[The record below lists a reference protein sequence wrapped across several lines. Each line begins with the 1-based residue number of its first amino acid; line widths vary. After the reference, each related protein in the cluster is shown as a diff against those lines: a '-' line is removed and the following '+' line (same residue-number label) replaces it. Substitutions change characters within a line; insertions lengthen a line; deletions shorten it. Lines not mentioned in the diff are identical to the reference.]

1 MREQPTAARP
11 WAPDGAVESTA
22 ALLAAFPRLPPGAAL
37 RRAYCYDLLQSLKL
51 DADGRAELDAWLD
64 DAGFDVVEAED
75 PRGSTP
81 FGPTPRLAGK
91 VATPAGERVPR
102 GAPKPKTAGAEAP
115 EFAAPRTDGAPA
127 AEPAPNLARAAL
139 ARRLR
144 GDSDSDSDSD
154 FEYDADGR
162 RVRVRYDADGRR
174 LDDGAA
180 SESDE
185 SLDADGMPVGRG
197 GDDSDDDDA
206 SLDADG
212 VPVAKPAPSAAVL
225 AARAKLLRV
234 SGDADA
240 GVAVAAEDASS
251 DSETSSLAGLELDY
265 VRVDGG
271 DAARADGAAP
281 APLRVSPAAYLLAGV
296 EAHADDPD
304 SGAARRLLSFRTAD
318 GDEVRAVAVAGAGA
332 ESLSSAPSILSGS
345 QRRVLG
351 AMVQDHVVG
360 VDLCVVGERGV
371 GKTLVIRDFAAAL
384 GYRCRTV
391 FCYKD
396 MGARDLTMRRVT
408 DARGNTEWR
417 RSPLIEAALDG
428 GLAVLDGAH
437 RLAPGVLRS
446 TLGRLL
452 SDREI
457 QLPDGTR
464 LVSPAAYAAL
474 REMYEDAALAAKGVL
489 RAHPAFRVVCAG
501 EPPSAHNPWISAELA
516 GLMHYHALAP
526 LSSAEQTSLVRHALE
541 AGGAGAPRAL
551 AAGEERALLDYGDAL
566 RRAVATESILE
577 PLLLTA
583 RRLAQI
589 GAHLRSRPQDGV
601 EDAVDHIFAAYQDFL
616 PAPKR
621 ATARR
626 MLRDALVTRGVPTAK
641 ERGGASFGRRVSR
654 KRDRAAS
661 ARCHVAPRV
670 TFGAG
675 STFYLGDAAGEK
687 RSPRRRDLVP
697 RPPFVEMAAHMWAL
711 RDMLV
716 DWSLG
721 RHLLLIGN
729 QGVGKNK
736 LADRLLQLLDA
747 EREYVQLHRDTTV
760 QALTASPTLKG
771 GVVVW
776 EDSPLVKA
784 ARHGRCLVVDEADKA
799 PLEVVCVLKAL
810 VDDGELQLA
819 DGRRLA
825 RPAATGD
832 AGADA
837 AADAAAR
844 AAGDVPVA
852 PGFRLVV
859 LANRPGF
866 PFLGNDFY
874 RECGDAFA
882 CHAVENADEAS
893 EVQML
898 RRYGPGVRVKQV
910 VKLTQAFKKLR
921 AMYDDGAIS
930 YPYSSRELVKL
941 VQHLDRFPADG
952 LRGAVAD
959 VFGFD
964 AQDPQLHAKLMS
976 VLDAVEESHHEA
988 EAEKPPPPPKAK
1000 DDVADKNTRDG
1011 EEGPNTRVEYTDK
1024 PDGDGASAKT
1034 PEGAEGR
1041 DAGREAK
1048 REARGTAKATQDGV
1062 VSEAPTDRD
1071 ADPSPPPPPPRD
1083 RRGAAPGGSDA
1094 TKTPAG
1100 EGSGEAKAAEA
1111 QALGFKDG
1119 PAAAGGAEDVEAKD
1133 DAGAP
1138 ASTEPRGRAT
1148 ADPGGAA
1155 RIKDERPVAS
1165 EGETSEERA
1174 QREKVTSALG
1184 AEDRRK
1190 TLHQLQMTEKDAR
1203 QYEKLYAAVESQVG
1217 VLRAALLGR
1226 EARERERTWK
1236 RLQTHGELDELM
1248 LVDGITGATNIYKRR
1263 SPDDAARLLSQQLP
1277 KRIKFVLDIS
1287 GSMYTYN
1294 RLDGRLTRVLQALI
1308 MLMEALD
1315 GFEHKYEYSV
1325 VGHSGAASAV
1335 LLVPWGSPPKTR
1347 LERLKLVRKMVTHA
1361 QTCKSGDHTLQATK
1375 RAVADVAA
1383 KAADEYFVFLLSDAD
1398 FGRYD
1403 LTGRDLGAALTADPR
1418 VSAYALFIASNF
1430 EAAEAI
1436 KDELPPGKGFSCYD
1450 TSKLIGTLRDIFQA
1464 SIVFSKHSAH

>member
-1 MREQPTAARP
+1 MQKLALKHDMFLIGDPGPRPRALVLQFCELLGRECEFVALTRDTSEGDLKQRREIRDGALVWANQPPVLAALHGRVLVLSGVERAERNVLPLLNNLLENREMALDDGTFLMDAKRFDALCAEDAERASGLDVRGLRRTHEDFIVVAIGVAVPKHAGNPLDPPLRSRFSAYTLGPPSRVELEKAALAAVPDWRADQVMREQPTAARP

-37 RRAYCYDLLQSLKL
+37 KRAYCYDLLESLKL

-64 DAGFDVVEAED
+64 DAGFDV
-75 PRGSTP
+75 
-81 FGPTPRLAGK
+81 
-91 VATPAGERVPR
+91 
-102 GAPKPKTAGAEAP
+102 
-115 EFAAPRTDGAPA
+115 
-127 AEPAPNLARAAL
+127 
-139 ARRLR
+139 
-144 GDSDSDSDSD
+144 
-154 FEYDADGR
+154 
-162 RVRVRYDADGRR
+162 
-174 LDDGAA
+174 
-180 SESDE
+180 SDE

-197 GDDSDDDDA
+197 DDDSDDDDA

-212 VPVAKPAPSAAVL
+212 VPVAKAAPSAAVL
-225 AARAKLLRV
+225 AARAKLLR
-234 SGDADA
+234 
-240 GVAVAAEDASS
+240 
-251 DSETSSLAGLELDY
+251 
-265 VRVDGG
+265 
-271 DAARADGAAP
+271 AP
-281 APLRVSPAAYLLAGV
+281 
-296 EAHADDPD
+296 
-304 SGAARRLLSFRTAD
+304 
-318 GDEVRAVAVAGAGA
+318 
-332 ESLSSAPSILSGS
+332 SAPSILSGS

-464 LVSPAAYAAL
+464 LVAPAAYAAL
-474 REMYEDAALAAKGVL
+474 REIYDDAALQAKGVL

-541 AGGAGAPRAL
+541 AGGAGEPRAL

-661 ARCHVAPRV
+661 ARCH
-670 TFGAG
+670 
-675 STFYLGDAAGEK
+675 K

-825 RPAATGD
+825 RPAATGG

-976 VLDAVEESHHEA
+976 VL
-988 EAEKPPPPPKAK
+988 
-1000 DDVADKNTRDG
+1000 
-1011 EEGPNTRVEYTDK
+1011 
-1024 PDGDGASAKT
+1024 
-1034 PEGAEGR
+1034 
-1041 DAGREAK
+1041 
-1048 REARGTAKATQDGV
+1048 
-1062 VSEAPTDRD
+1062 
-1071 ADPSPPPPPPRD
+1071 
-1083 RRGAAPGGSDA
+1083 
-1094 TKTPAG
+1094 
-1100 EGSGEAKAAEA
+1100 
-1111 QALGFKDG
+1111 
-1119 PAAAGGAEDVEAKD
+1119 
-1133 DAGAP
+1133 
-1138 ASTEPRGRAT
+1138 
-1148 ADPGGAA
+1148 
-1155 RIKDERPVAS
+1155 
-1165 EGETSEERA
+1165 
-1174 QREKVTSALG
+1174 
-1184 AEDRRK
+1184 
-1190 TLHQLQMTEKDAR
+1190 
-1203 QYEKLYAAVESQVG
+1203 
-1217 VLRAALLGR
+1217 
-1226 EARERERTWK
+1226 
-1236 RLQTHGELDELM
+1236 
-1248 LVDGITGATNIYKRR
+1248 
-1263 SPDDAARLLSQQLP
+1263 
-1277 KRIKFVLDIS
+1277 
-1287 GSMYTYN
+1287 
-1294 RLDGRLTRVLQALI
+1294 
-1308 MLMEALD
+1308 
-1315 GFEHKYEYSV
+1315 
-1325 VGHSGAASAV
+1325 
-1335 LLVPWGSPPKTR
+1335 
-1347 LERLKLVRKMVTHA
+1347 
-1361 QTCKSGDHTLQATK
+1361 
-1375 RAVADVAA
+1375 
-1383 KAADEYFVFLLSDAD
+1383 
-1398 FGRYD
+1398 
-1403 LTGRDLGAALTADPR
+1403 
-1418 VSAYALFIASNF
+1418 
-1430 EAAEAI
+1430 
-1436 KDELPPGKGFSCYD
+1436 
-1450 TSKLIGTLRDIFQA
+1450 
-1464 SIVFSKHSAH
+1464 